1 MVDIV
6 GNGFS
11 NGFPSR
17 KSFSLWDGVKG
28 DSHGSPVVVIC
39 DG

>member
-17 KSFSLWDGVKG
+17 KSFSFWDEVKG
-28 DSHGSPVVVIC
+28 DSHDRAMPELEG
-39 DG
+39 